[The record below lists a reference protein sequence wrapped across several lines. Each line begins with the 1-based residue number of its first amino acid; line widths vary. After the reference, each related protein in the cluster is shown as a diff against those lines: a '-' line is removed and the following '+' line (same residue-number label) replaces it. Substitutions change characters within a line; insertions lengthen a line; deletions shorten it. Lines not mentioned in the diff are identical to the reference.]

1 MWIELLVGT
10 GLLLLAGIGLLYH
23 VGDFSVT
30 RSVDWRRASNRLG
43 GE

>member
-23 VGDFSVT
+23 VGDFNVT
-30 RSVDWRRASNRLG
+30 I
-43 GE
+43 